1 MVETDLMIPK
11 IKKPENFN
19 AKISDSTLR
28 DGSQMPGVVIKL
40 PQSIKVFEYLE
51 ELGVEKTEI
60 FLYSKKDK
68 IAAKTMLNRSKGITE
83 ITGWARAN
91 PEDIDLALN
100 FDQIKE
106 VGILMSVSD
115 IHLDYKLEISRD
127 DAREKYLNALQY
139 AVDHGLKPRCH
150 LEDMTRS
157 DLDGFVLPLVKD
169 IIDIAPDA
177 IIRICDTVGVGLP
190 YEESPL
196 PVSIPKIILKL
207 KDLGV
212 KEIETHMHDD
222 FGMAVINSI
231 TGYFY
236 GAQWSNL
243 TFLGIGERA
252 GNAELEKV
260 MLFLATRI
268 EDYKNNYN
276 LSKLVEFARY
286 MQREIGIRVPPN
298 KAIVG
303 RNVFAHE
310 SGIHTA
316 GVLKNPITYEPYP
329 PELVGGERRILIGST
344 SGREVVRAKIE
355 ETLKDLL
362 DTDVV
367 VKKDDPRVKI
377 IANEIKR
384 LYDEGKRVS
393 CISDKELKAYVE
405 KYFILDKIAEA
416 EMDRPL
422 MDEEVDKEEE
432 QDNLKD

>member
-1 MVETDLMIPK
+1 MAEIDLKIPK
-11 IKKPENFN
+11 IQKPENFI
-19 AKISDSTLR
+19 AKISDTTLR
-28 DGSQMPGVVIKL
+28 DGSQMPGVVMKL
-40 PQSIKVFEYLE
+40 SQSIKIFEYLE
-51 ELGVEKTEI
+51 QLGIEKTEI
-60 FLYSKKDK
+60 FLYSNKDR
-68 IAAKTMLNRSKGITE
+68 IAAKTMINRNKGITE

-91 PEDIDLALN
+91 PEDIDLVLN

-115 IHLDYKLEISRD
+115 IHLDYKLKMSRE
-127 DAREKYLNALQY
+127 DAREKYLDALQY
-139 AVDHGLKPRCH
+139 AVDHGLKTRCH

-157 DLDGFVLPLVKD
+157 DLDGFVFPLVKD
-169 IIDIAPDA
+169 ILDIAPDT

-196 PVSIPKIILKL
+196 PVSIPKIIKNLKEI
-207 KDLGV
+207 GV

-231 TGYFY
+231 VGYFY
-236 GAQWSNL
+236 NAQWSNL

-252 GNAELEKV
+252 GNAEMEKII
-260 MLFLATRI
+260 LFLSTRI
-268 EDYKNNYN
+268 EGYENKYN
-276 LSKLVEFARY
+276 LSKLVEFSRY
-286 MQREIGIRVPPN
+286 IQKEIGIKVPPN
-298 KAIVG
+298 KAIIG

-362 DTDVV
+362 DADVTI
-367 VKKDDPRVKI
+367 KKDDPRVRI
-377 IANEIKR
+377 IAKEIKK
-384 LYDEGKRVS
+384 LYDEGERVS
-393 CISDKELKAYVE
+393 CISDKELRAYVE
-405 KYFILDKIAEA
+405 KYFILDKIAEE

-422 MDEEVDKEEE
+422 IDDRMENEETD
-432 QDNLKD
+432 